1 MTRFGLTILWLLHFL
16 PRRFISVFGR
26 LMGLLFFALASDRR
40 RVVAKNLE
48 LCFPKLSPRERARLR
63 LKHFMSLGRA
73 IADCSIVWWSKAS
86 SIKKLAKIEGKEIL
100 DKALSEGP
108 VIVLAPHFV
117 GLEILGIRLSIE
129 EHAQTMYSTQK
140 DPILD
145 KFLRSR
151 RTRFRETKLIS
162 RQDGIKGVI
171 RALKAR
177 LPLFFLPD
185 MDFGPKDAIFVPF
198 FGVSAA
204 TIDAV
209 PRLAALTKAK
219 VVPVTIR
226 QFGPNEPYKIK
237 FFPSW
242 ENYPSA
248 NLLADTKTMN
258 KFIEEQA
265 LSMPEQYYWVHK
277 RFKTRPPGDA
287 KLYD

>member
-1 MTRFGLTILWLLHFL
+1 MTRFGLAILWMLHFL
-16 PRRFISVFGR
+16 PRHVLSVFGQ
-26 LMGLLFFALASDRR
+26 LMGLLFFTLSSDRR

-48 LCFPKLSPRERARLR
+48 LCFPNLSSRERANLR
-63 LKHFMSLGRA
+63 LNHFMSLGRA
-73 IADCSIVWWSKAS
+73 ISDCSIAWWSKAS
-86 SIKKLAKIEGKEIL
+86 SIKKLAQIEGKEIL

-129 EHAQTMYSTQK
+129 EHAQTMYSKQK
-140 DPILD
+140 DPVLD
-145 KFLRSR
+145 NFLRSR
-151 RTRFRETKLIS
+151 RTRFRDTKLIS
-162 RQDGIKGVI
+162 RQDGIKSVI

-185 MDFGPKDAIFVPF
+185 MDFGPKDASFVPF
-198 FGVSAA
+198 FGVNAA

-242 ENYPSA
+242 KNYPSA

-258 KFIEEQA
+258 EFIEDQT

-277 RFKTRPPGDA
+277 RFKTRPPGDE
-287 KLYD
+287 KIYD

>member
-1 MTRFGLTILWLLHFL
+1 MTRIGLAILWILHFL
-16 PRRFISVFGR
+16 PRRILSVFGQI
-26 LMGLLFFALASDRR
+26 MGLLFFVLSSDRR
-40 RVVAKNLE
+40 HVVTKNLD
-48 LCFPKLSPRERARLR
+48 LCFPNLSTAERDSLR
-63 LKHFMSLGRA
+63 LKHFISLGRA
-73 IADCSIVWWSKAS
+73 LSDCSIAWWSKPS
-86 SIKKLAKIEGKEIL
+86 SIKKLARIEGKEIL
-100 DKALSEGP
+100 DQALSEGP

-129 EHAQTMYSTQK
+129 EHAQTMYSKQK

-162 RQDGIKGVI
+162 RQDGIKSVI

-185 MDFGPKDAIFVPF
+185 MDFGPKDAVFVPF
-198 FGVSAA
+198 FGTSAA

-242 ENYPSA
+242 NNYPSGD
-248 NLLADTKTMN
+248 LLADTKAMN
-258 KFIEEQA
+258 KFIEDQA
-265 LSMPEQYYWVHK
+265 RTMPEQYYWVHK
-277 RFKTRPPGDA
+277 RFKHRPPGEPS
-287 KLYD
+287 LYN

>member
-1 MTRFGLTILWLLHFL
+1 MTRIGLAILWILHFF
-16 PRRFISVFGR
+16 PRRALGVSGQLLGF
-26 LMGLLFFALASDRR
+26 LFFLLSRDRR
-40 RVVAKNLE
+40 RVVTKNLD
-48 LCFPKLSPRERARLR
+48 LCFPNLSTRERANLR
-63 LKHFMSLGRA
+63 LKHFISLGRA
-73 IADCSIVWWSKAS
+73 LADCSIAWWSKAS

-100 DKALSEGP
+100 DQALSEGP

-129 EHAQTMYSTQK
+129 EHAQTMYSKQK

-145 KFLRSR
+145 KFLQSR

-162 RQDGIKGVI
+162 RQDGIKSVI

-185 MDFGPKDAIFVPF
+185 MDFGPKDAVYVPF
-198 FGVSAA
+198 FGISAA

-219 VVPVTIR
+219 VIPVTIR
-226 QFGPNEPYKIK
+226 QYGFNEPYIIK

-242 ENYPSA
+242 NNYPSGD
-248 NLLADTKTMN
+248 LLNDTQTMN
-258 KFIEEQA
+258 EFIETQA
-265 LSMPEQYYWVHK
+265 RMMPEQYYWVHK
-277 RFKTRPPGDA
+277 RFKTRPPGDE
-287 KLYD
+287 KIYD